1 MILFLGFKFGSM
13 VYILPHMK
21 QNEMYDTQIQHELGF
36 KISEKVDQHRQETT
50 TCLPSLKAWKYSSIL
65 AKGKIVQ
72 AVILPQMA
80 K

>member
-36 KISEKVDQHRQETT
+36 KISENLQLTNTDKKP
-50 TCLPSLKAWKYSSIL
+50 LPACHH
-65 AKGKIVQ
+65 
-72 AVILPQMA
+72 
-80 K
+80 